1 MRSLFVAMIITIFS
15 YSLGLANEVGD
26 CTERAPNKRALSGP
40 VAVKTGDWSWS
51 SNKGTKRVTLE
62 IYNSSGRPIN
72 AITFTETI
80 TNSVSNVDWYIPA
93 GSRESFN
100 FSVSSEVIEKGGKA
114 RIKAYQYTEARGAC
128 IKWYTVADRERELIF
143 NNCVVSKTKGGG
155 LGRAAVKACNTIA
168 DNPSFLDKLR
178 FGS

>member
-40 VAVKTGDWSWS
+40 VTVKTDDWSWS
-51 SNKGTKRVTLE
+51 FNKGTKRVALE
-62 IYNSSGRPIN
+62 IYNSSGRPIR

-80 TNSVSNVDWYIPA
+80 TNSVSNVDLYIPA
-93 GSRESFN
+93 GSRKSFN
-100 FSVSSEVIEKGGKA
+100 FSVSSEVVEKGGKA
-114 RIKAYQYTEARGAC
+114 RIEAYQYTEARGAC
-128 IKWYTVADRERELIF
+128 IKWYTVEDRKRDLIF
-143 NNCVVSKTKGGG
+143 NNCVVSKTRGGG
-155 LGRAAVKACNTIA
+155 LRWAAVKACNAIA
-168 DNPSFLDKLR
+168 DNPSFLDNLR